1 MNRNSDDCD
10 PLNSNYSRCQQKWLD
25 QRKIMF
31 QRKLK
36 EYYDLYS
43 RHLKQLK
50 IIASKPNPHNEMAQI
65 VRRNERPILDKERE
79 IKNLLRSIQDRIKN
93 SESHVKERKTTIS
106 KNNQD
111 IDRLKKQLNV
121 QEKKILEKQTE
132 LGSKKKQL
140 EVGSDTNKYRKHILY
155 LLIIFN
161 VFLAVVIVLLL
172 KKSGGASDAG
182 DVGDE

>member
-132 LGSKKKQL
+132 LGSKKKQCC
-140 EVGSDTNKYRKHILY
+140 
-155 LLIIFN
+155 
-161 VFLAVVIVLLL
+161 FLFEL
-172 KKSGGASDAG
+172 SEND
-182 DVGDE
+182 